1 MAVVDPRLTAARP
14 RGDLTDNQ
22 PPVAVLPHARTLPH
36 PMPTHLF
43 ASDLAHGAVDAR
55 TARRWLADWR
65 DLGWPRVERVQRR
78 DAHGAPV
85 GGVQWG
91 VRSDDYDDLIHGRV
105 RESVGP
111 VEAQAA

>member
-1 MAVVDPRLTAARP
+1 MSHLFSA
-14 RGDLTDNQ
+14 DLS
-22 PPVAVLPHARTLPH
+22 PVAGT
-36 PMPTHLF
+36 
-43 ASDLAHGAVDAR
+43 DR
-55 TARRWLADWR
+55 TARRWLAEWR
-65 DLGWPRVERVQRR
+65 VLGWPRVERVQRR
-78 DAHGAPV
+78 DATGAPV